1 MKRLVLKNTR
11 VFDPGAGIDAPNRT
25 VVLSGGRVV
34 SLDAPPDSP
43 GDRIIDGRDRI
54 LVPGLVDLRTH
65 ACEPGFTRRET
76 VKTAAKA
83 AAAGGF
89 TSIVAMPTTHPTI
102 DQPEVVE
109 LILARARSA
118 DLTRVWPAGALSVGR
133 KGERLA
139 EMAILRE
146 AGCVAFTDA
155 DRAVKD
161 SQLLRYALELAGDLG
176 APVFTHAE
184 DETLSLGGVMHE
196 GLVSER
202 LGMAGVPGAA
212 EVVGVSRDIAI
223 AELTRCRLHIGHVST
238 AAAVELIREAK
249 RRGIRVTAEVS
260 PLHLLLSDEA
270 VLGYDTAAKVFPPL
284 RPPSDVAAVIAGL
297 SDGTIDC
304 VASDHTPQMELEKN
318 HEFDRAAAGA
328 IALETTLAVSL
339 SLVRQGKLTL
349 ERAIA
354 TLTRAPAQILGLSD
368 LGRIREGGPADLTLI
383 NLDRA
388 WTVTRSS
395 FSRSHNTPLI
405 GHQFVGRAEMTIVGG
420 KVTYE
425 AESMRVSADEAIAG
439 AIE

>member
-1 MKRLVLKNTR
+1 MKRLVLRDIR
-11 VFDPGAGIDAPNRT
+11 VFDPGAGIDAPHRT

-34 SLDAPPDSP
+34 SLDAPADSP
-43 GDRIIDGRDRI
+43 GDRIIDGRGRVLI
-54 LVPGLVDLRTH
+54 PGLVDLRTH
-65 ACEPGFTRRET
+65 VCEPGFTRRET
-76 VKTAAKA
+76 VATAAKA

-89 TSIVAMPTTHPTI
+89 TSIVAMPTTVPTI

-109 LILARARSA
+109 LILARARLAGS
-118 DLTRVWPAGALSVGR
+118 TRVLPAGALSVGR

-139 EMAILRE
+139 EMAVLRE

-155 DRAVKD
+155 DRAIKD

-176 APVFTHAE
+176 TPVFTHAE

-196 GLVSER
+196 GTVSER
-202 LGMAGVPGAA
+202 LGLAGVPGAA

-223 AELTRCRLHIGHVST
+223 AELTKCRLHIGHVST

-270 VLGYDTAAKVFPPL
+270 VLGYDTQFKVFPPL
-284 RPPSDVAAVIAGL
+284 RPASDVAAVIAGL

-328 IALETTLAVSL
+328 ITLETTLATSL

-349 ERAIA
+349 ERAVA
-354 TLTRAPAQILGLSD
+354 TLTRGPAQILGLPD
-368 LGRIREGGPADLTLI
+368 LGRIREGGPADLAVVDLE
-383 NLDRA
+383 RA

-395 FSRSHNTPLI
+395 LFSRSSNCPLL
-405 GHQFVGRAEMTIVGG
+405 GHSFVGRAEMTIVGG
-420 KVTYE
+420 KITFE
-425 AESMRVSADEAIAG
+425 AEDASTEPAE
-439 AIE
+439 

>member
-1 MKRLVLKNTR
+1 MSRLVIKNIR
-11 VFDPGAGIDAPNRT
+11 VFDPGAGIDATGRT

-34 SLDAPPDSP
+34 SLDAPEDSP
-43 GDRIIDGRDRI
+43 GDRVIEGQGRI

-65 ACEPGFTRRET
+65 VCEPGFTRRET
-76 VKTAAKA
+76 IETAAKA

-89 TSIVAMPTTHPTI
+89 TSIVAMPTTQPTI
-102 DQPEVVE
+102 DRPEVVE
-109 LILARARSA
+109 LVLARARA
-118 DLTRVWPAGALSVGR
+118 AGGTRVFPAGALSVGR

-139 EMAILRE
+139 EMAALKE

-161 SQLLRYALELAGDLG
+161 SQLLRYGLELAGDLG
-176 APVFTHAE
+176 SPVFTHAE

-202 LGMAGVPGAA
+202 LGLAGVPGAA

-260 PLHLLLSDEA
+260 PLHLLLSDES
-270 VLGYDTAAKVFPPL
+270 VLGYDTMTKVFPPL

-304 VASDHTPQMELEKN
+304 VASDHNPQMELEKN

-328 IALETTLAVSL
+328 INLETTLAISL

-354 TLTRAPAQILGLSD
+354 TLTRGPAQILGQPD
-368 LGRIREGGPADLTLI
+368 IGRIREGGSADVTVI
-383 NLDRA
+383 DLDRE
-388 WTVTRSS
+388 WTVTRASL
-395 FSRSHNTPLI
+395 FSRSHNTPLL
-405 GHQFVGRAEMTIVGG
+405 GHRFVGRAEITIVGG
-420 KVTYE
+420 KVSYE
-425 AESMRVSADEAIAG
+425 AGPSARGASDELTP
-439 AIE
+439 